1 MVSASNSATPAALLA
16 FARFRPGGR
25 QREQVLQRVA
35 MALQGVVQRNLPIPF
50 RGLGHGRASPRP
62 SRSRQ
67 AASPRRRCFLTV
79 LTEMPRRSATCA
91 WGISW
96 ILCMTKTAWQ
106 RGRKRGDGVDQCLEL
121 ALGLMATH
129 GRRRHAGDFR
139 KLGDGFHPG
148 GSTTV
153 ATIAA
158 HGGVVGDFPQ
168 QGQGRVHVL
177 LLVAFEQLHAHVV
190 HHFAR
195 HAPVAEAPANMVDQ
209 FLVVTN
215 QCGQQRRLGG
225 IERHDAPRKGAWL
238 RRMGTS
244 VNEKQSQMK
253 DRSSS
258 GIAWVGVR
266 SGQVAF
272 ARPRNCRDQGGED
285 PFSPLFSP
293 RPCRGHRLRRLSVS
307 ACVFRLEQRQGVA
320 GATTAGNRD
329 AADAFAGLFGFVEQ
343 VEDVRFRSPT
353 QAGGGRCRTGS
364 PAALLSR

>member
-1 MVSASNSATPAALLA
+1 
-16 FARFRPGGR
+16 
-25 QREQVLQRVA
+25 
-35 MALQGVVQRNLPIPF
+35 
-50 RGLGHGRASPRP
+50 
-62 SRSRQ
+62 
-67 AASPRRRCFLTV
+67 
-79 LTEMPRRSATCA
+79 MPRRGEPFPAGRQSEAQVLFHGLDGDA
-91 WGISW
+91 EAVGD
-96 ILCMTKTAWQ
+96 LRLGNFVDLVHDENGLAA
-106 RGRKRGDGVDQCLEL
+106 RRKRGDGVDQCLEL

-238 RRMGTS
+238 RRMG
-244 VNEKQSQMK
+244 
-253 DRSSS
+253 
-258 GIAWVGVR
+258 
-266 SGQVAF
+266 
-272 ARPRNCRDQGGED
+272 
-285 PFSPLFSP
+285 
-293 RPCRGHRLRRLSVS
+293 
-307 ACVFRLEQRQGVA
+307 
-320 GATTAGNRD
+320 
-329 AADAFAGLFGFVEQ
+329 VE
-343 VEDVRFRSPT
+343 
-353 QAGGGRCRTGS
+353 CK
-364 PAALLSR
+364 